1 MFRRKKKKP
10 EIRVVGFTHDYRALE
25 RSSPEFYAY
34 SEHEKVAEL
43 TNGMSTLAVFCD
55 GEMHYEMADGEIRRV
70 SSDDLLEAG
79 LTTDFHIEKAHEQGL
94 FAKHPWFDLYGKLP
108 DGRFMWLDE
117 VAEDLD
123 QALEKAKMVLSGD
136 GMYTD
141 YRPKEKVVP

>member
-10 EIRVVGFTHDYRALE
+10 EVRVVGFAHDYRALG

-43 TNGMSTLAVFCD
+43 TNGLSTLFVFCD
-55 GEMHYEMADGEIRRV
+55 GEMRYEMADGEIRHV
-70 SSDDLLEAG
+70 SPDDLLAAG
-79 LTTDFHIEKAHEQGL
+79 LTTDSHIEKAHEQGL
-94 FAKHPWFDLYGKLP
+94 FAKHPWFDLYGQMD
-108 DGRFMWLDE
+108 DGRLMWLDQ

-123 QALEKAKMVLSGD
+123 QALENAKTILSEG

-141 YRPKEKVVP
+141 YRPKEKVAP